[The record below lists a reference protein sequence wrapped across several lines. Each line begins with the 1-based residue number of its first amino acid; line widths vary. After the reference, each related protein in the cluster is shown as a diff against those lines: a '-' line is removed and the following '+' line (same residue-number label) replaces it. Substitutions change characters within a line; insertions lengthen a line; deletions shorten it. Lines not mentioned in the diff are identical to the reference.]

1 MKRFGKNAPS
11 KINYE
16 WPVKLTDFSQDTSVE
31 SFSRGKLK
39 VFYKGETADHRY
51 FSEAFSNNLIQSL
64 PYTPVV
70 SYYDEE
76 KQDFVG
82 HATEQQILGIVDP
95 CREISFET
103 EEDGTSWC
111 VCDVVLYTE
120 RPDKTG
126 EIAKKIVGHKQSLEL
141 DPNTTEYVINYDEK
155 KHFKNIE
162 FTAGRFVGVSVL
174 GNDQKPAFTGSSFF
188 TCDEQFENKMKIL
201 REYCENAGKDEN
213 ITKGD
218 EKMNLKEFIK
228 LSWGDVSL
236 KVAEEISKQYA
247 EDAYTD
253 IVDMFEDSAIVRF
266 YYFVEGVSKLM
277 RVKYSIDENGAVSL
291 GAVNEVHVAY
301 EDIIENEKPEE
312 TPQFNNEID
321 TTTQVAMAATE
332 KEEDDVDEEVDRD
345 GKKQEDDDCNTST
358 AQIVST
364 EATAASAEPAEST
377 EPEKIEKEDEQPAPN
392 KASAANEDEPKKE
405 EENIDKCENI
415 STNIENASEIAIDM
429 TNDNAEET
437 SAPVENVQI
446 TSEQDFSSS
455 SVIMKAEQSS
465 DEENRDNSNDDFSN
479 NDESSSQQ
487 EVSTASS
494 ATFTESDR
502 AEFEALK
509 REKKIALVNSYKDKI
524 SEEDF
529 NSFVSKIED
538 FDSDESLE
546 LALLKSY
553 KKYQEDVNSNVK
565 PMRAFAFAPANL
577 NNNNGNNNADYSLDS
592 FVRKNIRK

>member
-1 MKRFGKNAPS
+1 
-11 KINYE
+11 
-16 WPVKLTDFSQDTSVE
+16 
-31 SFSRGKLK
+31 
-39 VFYKGETADHRY
+39 
-51 FSEAFSNNLIQSL
+51 
-64 PYTPVV
+64 
-70 SYYDEE
+70 
-76 KQDFVG
+76 
-82 HATEQQILGIVDP
+82 
-95 CREISFET
+95 
-103 EEDGTSWC
+103 
-111 VCDVVLYTE
+111 
-120 RPDKTG
+120 
-126 EIAKKIVGHKQSLEL
+126 
-141 DPNTTEYVINYDEK
+141 
-155 KHFKNIE
+155 
-162 FTAGRFVGVSVL
+162 
-174 GNDQKPAFTGSSFF
+174 
-188 TCDEQFENKMKIL
+188 
-201 REYCENAGKDEN
+201 
-213 ITKGD
+213 
-218 EKMNLKEFIK
+218 
-228 LSWGDVSL
+228 
-236 KVAEEISKQYA
+236 
-247 EDAYTD
+247 
-253 IVDMFEDSAIVRF
+253 MFEDSAIVRF

-277 RVKYSIDENGAVSL
+277 RIKYSIGEDGVVSL
-291 GAVNEVHVAY
+291 GAVNEVHIVY

-312 TPQFNNEID
+312 TPQFNSEID

-332 KEEDDVDEEVDRD
+332 KKEDDVDEEVDGD
-345 GKKQEDDDCNTST
+345 GKEQEDDDKIDDCNTST
-358 AQIVST
+358 AHST
-364 EATAASAEPAEST
+364 EATAASAESAESA
-377 EPEKIEKEDEQPAPN
+377 EPEKIEKEDEQPASD

-405 EENIDKCENI
+405 EEGDADKCENI
-415 STNIENASEIAIDM
+415 STNIENASGIVIDM

-465 DEENRDNSNDDFSN
+465 DEENRDNSNDDFPN

-494 ATFTESDR
+494 AAFTESDR

>member
-1 MKRFGKNAPS
+1 
-11 KINYE
+11 
-16 WPVKLTDFSQDTSVE
+16 
-31 SFSRGKLK
+31 
-39 VFYKGETADHRY
+39 
-51 FSEAFSNNLIQSL
+51 
-64 PYTPVV
+64 
-70 SYYDEE
+70 
-76 KQDFVG
+76 
-82 HATEQQILGIVDP
+82 
-95 CREISFET
+95 
-103 EEDGTSWC
+103 
-111 VCDVVLYTE
+111 
-120 RPDKTG
+120 
-126 EIAKKIVGHKQSLEL
+126 
-141 DPNTTEYVINYDEK
+141 
-155 KHFKNIE
+155 
-162 FTAGRFVGVSVL
+162 
-174 GNDQKPAFTGSSFF
+174 
-188 TCDEQFENKMKIL
+188 
-201 REYCENAGKDEN
+201 
-213 ITKGD
+213 
-218 EKMNLKEFIK
+218 
-228 LSWGDVSL
+228 
-236 KVAEEISKQYA
+236 
-247 EDAYTD
+247 
-253 IVDMFEDSAIVRF
+253 MFEDSAIVRF

-332 KEEDDVDEEVDRD
+332 KKEDDVDEEVDRG
-345 GKKQEDDDCNTST
+345 GKEQEDDDCNTST
-358 AQIVST
+358 AQTVST
-364 EATAASAEPAEST
+364 EATAASAESAESA

-529 NSFVSKIED
+529 NSFISKIED

>member
-1 MKRFGKNAPS
+1 
-11 KINYE
+11 
-16 WPVKLTDFSQDTSVE
+16 
-31 SFSRGKLK
+31 
-39 VFYKGETADHRY
+39 
-51 FSEAFSNNLIQSL
+51 
-64 PYTPVV
+64 
-70 SYYDEE
+70 
-76 KQDFVG
+76 
-82 HATEQQILGIVDP
+82 
-95 CREISFET
+95 
-103 EEDGTSWC
+103 
-111 VCDVVLYTE
+111 
-120 RPDKTG
+120 
-126 EIAKKIVGHKQSLEL
+126 
-141 DPNTTEYVINYDEK
+141 
-155 KHFKNIE
+155 
-162 FTAGRFVGVSVL
+162 
-174 GNDQKPAFTGSSFF
+174 
-188 TCDEQFENKMKIL
+188 
-201 REYCENAGKDEN
+201 
-213 ITKGD
+213 
-218 EKMNLKEFIK
+218 
-228 LSWGDVSL
+228 
-236 KVAEEISKQYA
+236 
-247 EDAYTD
+247 
-253 IVDMFEDSAIVRF
+253 MFEDSAIVRF

-332 KEEDDVDEEVDRD
+332 KKEDDVDEEVDKD
-345 GKKQEDDDCNTST
+345 GKEQEDDDCNTST
-358 AQIVST
+358 AQTVST

-392 KASAANEDEPKKE
+392 KASAANENEPKKE

-553 KKYQEDVNSNVK
+553 KKYQEDVNSNIK

>member
-1 MKRFGKNAPS
+1 
-11 KINYE
+11 
-16 WPVKLTDFSQDTSVE
+16 
-31 SFSRGKLK
+31 
-39 VFYKGETADHRY
+39 
-51 FSEAFSNNLIQSL
+51 
-64 PYTPVV
+64 
-70 SYYDEE
+70 
-76 KQDFVG
+76 
-82 HATEQQILGIVDP
+82 
-95 CREISFET
+95 
-103 EEDGTSWC
+103 
-111 VCDVVLYTE
+111 
-120 RPDKTG
+120 
-126 EIAKKIVGHKQSLEL
+126 
-141 DPNTTEYVINYDEK
+141 
-155 KHFKNIE
+155 
-162 FTAGRFVGVSVL
+162 
-174 GNDQKPAFTGSSFF
+174 
-188 TCDEQFENKMKIL
+188 
-201 REYCENAGKDEN
+201 
-213 ITKGD
+213 
-218 EKMNLKEFIK
+218 
-228 LSWGDVSL
+228 
-236 KVAEEISKQYA
+236 
-247 EDAYTD
+247 
-253 IVDMFEDSAIVRF
+253 MFEDSAIVRF

-332 KEEDDVDEEVDRD
+332 KEEDDVNEEVDGD
-345 GKKQEDDDCNTST
+345 GKEKEDDNKIDDCNIS
-358 AQIVST
+358 AAKIIST
-364 EATAASAEPAEST
+364 EATATSAEPAEST
-377 EPEKIEKEDEQPAPN
+377 EPEKIEKEDKQPAPD

-405 EENIDKCENI
+405 EKNIDKCENI
-415 STNIENASEIAIDM
+415 STNVENTSEIAIDM

-553 KKYQEDVNSNVK
+553 KKYQEDVNSNIK

>member
-1 MKRFGKNAPS
+1 
-11 KINYE
+11 
-16 WPVKLTDFSQDTSVE
+16 
-31 SFSRGKLK
+31 
-39 VFYKGETADHRY
+39 
-51 FSEAFSNNLIQSL
+51 
-64 PYTPVV
+64 
-70 SYYDEE
+70 
-76 KQDFVG
+76 
-82 HATEQQILGIVDP
+82 
-95 CREISFET
+95 
-103 EEDGTSWC
+103 
-111 VCDVVLYTE
+111 
-120 RPDKTG
+120 
-126 EIAKKIVGHKQSLEL
+126 
-141 DPNTTEYVINYDEK
+141 
-155 KHFKNIE
+155 
-162 FTAGRFVGVSVL
+162 
-174 GNDQKPAFTGSSFF
+174 
-188 TCDEQFENKMKIL
+188 
-201 REYCENAGKDEN
+201 
-213 ITKGD
+213 
-218 EKMNLKEFIK
+218 
-228 LSWGDVSL
+228 
-236 KVAEEISKQYA
+236 
-247 EDAYTD
+247 
-253 IVDMFEDSAIVRF
+253 MFEDSAIVRF

-321 TTTQVAMAATE
+321 TTIQVAMAATE
-332 KEEDDVDEEVDRD
+332 KEEDDVNEEVDGD
-345 GKKQEDDDCNTST
+345 GKEKEDDNKIDDCNIS
-358 AQIVST
+358 AAKIIST
-364 EATAASAEPAEST
+364 EATATSAEPAEST
-377 EPEKIEKEDEQPAPN
+377 EPEKIEKEDKQPAPD

-405 EENIDKCENI
+405 EKNIDKCENI
-415 STNIENASEIAIDM
+415 STNVENTSEIAIDM

-465 DEENRDNSNDDFSN
+465 DEENRDNSNDDFSS

-553 KKYQEDVNSNVK
+553 KKYQEDVNSNIK

>member
-1 MKRFGKNAPS
+1 
-11 KINYE
+11 
-16 WPVKLTDFSQDTSVE
+16 
-31 SFSRGKLK
+31 
-39 VFYKGETADHRY
+39 
-51 FSEAFSNNLIQSL
+51 
-64 PYTPVV
+64 
-70 SYYDEE
+70 
-76 KQDFVG
+76 
-82 HATEQQILGIVDP
+82 
-95 CREISFET
+95 
-103 EEDGTSWC
+103 
-111 VCDVVLYTE
+111 
-120 RPDKTG
+120 
-126 EIAKKIVGHKQSLEL
+126 
-141 DPNTTEYVINYDEK
+141 
-155 KHFKNIE
+155 
-162 FTAGRFVGVSVL
+162 
-174 GNDQKPAFTGSSFF
+174 
-188 TCDEQFENKMKIL
+188 
-201 REYCENAGKDEN
+201 
-213 ITKGD
+213 
-218 EKMNLKEFIK
+218 
-228 LSWGDVSL
+228 
-236 KVAEEISKQYA
+236 
-247 EDAYTD
+247 
-253 IVDMFEDSAIVRF
+253 MFEDSAIVRF

-332 KEEDDVDEEVDRD
+332 KKEDDVDEEVDRD
-345 GKKQEDDDCNTST
+345 GKEQEDDDCNTST
-358 AQIVST
+358 AQTVST

-494 ATFTESDR
+494 AAFTESDR

>member
-1 MKRFGKNAPS
+1 
-11 KINYE
+11 
-16 WPVKLTDFSQDTSVE
+16 
-31 SFSRGKLK
+31 
-39 VFYKGETADHRY
+39 
-51 FSEAFSNNLIQSL
+51 
-64 PYTPVV
+64 
-70 SYYDEE
+70 
-76 KQDFVG
+76 
-82 HATEQQILGIVDP
+82 
-95 CREISFET
+95 
-103 EEDGTSWC
+103 
-111 VCDVVLYTE
+111 
-120 RPDKTG
+120 
-126 EIAKKIVGHKQSLEL
+126 
-141 DPNTTEYVINYDEK
+141 
-155 KHFKNIE
+155 
-162 FTAGRFVGVSVL
+162 
-174 GNDQKPAFTGSSFF
+174 
-188 TCDEQFENKMKIL
+188 
-201 REYCENAGKDEN
+201 
-213 ITKGD
+213 
-218 EKMNLKEFIK
+218 
-228 LSWGDVSL
+228 
-236 KVAEEISKQYA
+236 
-247 EDAYTD
+247 
-253 IVDMFEDSAIVRF
+253 MFEDSAIVRF
-266 YYFVEGVSKLM
+266 YYFVEGVNKLM
-277 RVKYSIDENGAVSL
+277 RVKYSISEVVVVSL
-291 GAVNEVHVAY
+291 GAVNEVHFAF
-301 EDIIENEKPEE
+301 EDIIEHEKPEE
-312 TPQFNNEID
+312 TPQFNSEID

-332 KEEDDVDEEVDRD
+332 KEEDDVDEKVDED
-345 GKKQEDDDCNTST
+345 GKEQKDDNKIDDCNTSAVHT
-358 AQIVST
+358 VST
-364 EATAASAEPAEST
+364 EATATSAEPAEST
-377 EPEKIEKEDEQPAPN
+377 EPEKIEKEDEQPAPD

-494 ATFTESDR
+494 AAFTESDR

-553 KKYQEDVNSNVK
+553 KKYQEDVDSNVK

>member
-1 MKRFGKNAPS
+1 
-11 KINYE
+11 
-16 WPVKLTDFSQDTSVE
+16 
-31 SFSRGKLK
+31 
-39 VFYKGETADHRY
+39 
-51 FSEAFSNNLIQSL
+51 
-64 PYTPVV
+64 
-70 SYYDEE
+70 
-76 KQDFVG
+76 
-82 HATEQQILGIVDP
+82 
-95 CREISFET
+95 
-103 EEDGTSWC
+103 
-111 VCDVVLYTE
+111 
-120 RPDKTG
+120 
-126 EIAKKIVGHKQSLEL
+126 
-141 DPNTTEYVINYDEK
+141 
-155 KHFKNIE
+155 
-162 FTAGRFVGVSVL
+162 
-174 GNDQKPAFTGSSFF
+174 
-188 TCDEQFENKMKIL
+188 
-201 REYCENAGKDEN
+201 
-213 ITKGD
+213 
-218 EKMNLKEFIK
+218 
-228 LSWGDVSL
+228 
-236 KVAEEISKQYA
+236 
-247 EDAYTD
+247 
-253 IVDMFEDSAIVRF
+253 MFEDSAIVRF
-266 YYFVEGVSKLM
+266 YYFVEEANKLM
-277 RVKYSIDENGAVSL
+277 RIKYSIGEDGTVSL
-291 GAVNEVHVAY
+291 GAVNEVHVVY

-312 TPQFNNEID
+312 TPQFNSEID
-321 TTTQVAMAATE
+321 TTTQVVMAATE
-332 KEEDDVDEEVDRD
+332 KEENDVDKEVDKD
-345 GKKQEDDDCNTST
+345 GKEQEDGDKIDNCDIHA
-358 AQIVST
+358 AQTIST
-364 EATAASAEPAEST
+364 EAKTASAEPAESA
-377 EPEKIEKEDEQPAPN
+377 EPEKIE
-392 KASAANEDEPKKE
+392 KE

-415 STNIENASEIAIDM
+415 STNIENASEIAINM

-529 NSFVSKIED
+529 NNFVSKIED

-553 KKYQEDVNSNVK
+553 KKYQEDVDSNVK

>member
-218 EKMNLKEFIK
+218 EKVNLKEFIK

-253 IVDMFEDSAIVRF
+253 IVDIFEDSAIVRF

-277 RVKYSIDENGAVSL
+277 RVKYSIDENGTVSL

-332 KEEDDVDEEVDRD
+332 KEEDDVNEEVDGD
-345 GKKQEDDDCNTST
+345 GKKQEDDDKIDDCNISST
-358 AQIVST
+358 HIIST
-364 EATAASAEPAEST
+364 EATSA
-377 EPEKIEKEDEQPAPN
+377 EPEKIEKEDKQPAPD
-392 KASAANEDEPKKE
+392 KTSVVNEDEPKKE
-405 EENIDKCENI
+405 EKNIDKCENI
-415 STNIENASEIAIDM
+415 STNVENTSEIAIDM

-494 ATFTESDR
+494 AAFTESDR

-553 KKYQEDVNSNVK
+553 KKYQEDVDSNVK

>member
-1 MKRFGKNAPS
+1 M
-11 KINYE
+11 
-16 WPVKLTDFSQDTSVE
+16 
-31 SFSRGKLK
+31 
-39 VFYKGETADHRY
+39 
-51 FSEAFSNNLIQSL
+51 
-64 PYTPVV
+64 
-70 SYYDEE
+70 
-76 KQDFVG
+76 
-82 HATEQQILGIVDP
+82 
-95 CREISFET
+95 
-103 EEDGTSWC
+103 
-111 VCDVVLYTE
+111 
-120 RPDKTG
+120 
-126 EIAKKIVGHKQSLEL
+126 
-141 DPNTTEYVINYDEK
+141 
-155 KHFKNIE
+155 
-162 FTAGRFVGVSVL
+162 
-174 GNDQKPAFTGSSFF
+174 
-188 TCDEQFENKMKIL
+188 
-201 REYCENAGKDEN
+201 
-213 ITKGD
+213 
-218 EKMNLKEFIK
+218 
-228 LSWGDVSL
+228 
-236 KVAEEISKQYA
+236 
-247 EDAYTD
+247 
-253 IVDMFEDSAIVRF
+253 RF

-277 RVKYSIDENGAVSL
+277 RVKYSIDENGTVSL

-332 KEEDDVDEEVDRD
+332 KEEDDVNEEVDGD
-345 GKKQEDDDCNTST
+345 GKKQEDDDKIDDCNISST
-358 AQIVST
+358 HIIST
-364 EATAASAEPAEST
+364 EATSA
-377 EPEKIEKEDEQPAPN
+377 EPEKIEKEDKQPAPD
-392 KASAANEDEPKKE
+392 KTSVVNEDEPKKE
-405 EENIDKCENI
+405 EKNIDKCENI
-415 STNIENASEIAIDM
+415 STNVENTSEIAIDM

-494 ATFTESDR
+494 AAFTESDR

-553 KKYQEDVNSNVK
+553 KKYQEDVDSNVK

>member
-1 MKRFGKNAPS
+1 
-11 KINYE
+11 
-16 WPVKLTDFSQDTSVE
+16 
-31 SFSRGKLK
+31 
-39 VFYKGETADHRY
+39 
-51 FSEAFSNNLIQSL
+51 
-64 PYTPVV
+64 
-70 SYYDEE
+70 
-76 KQDFVG
+76 
-82 HATEQQILGIVDP
+82 
-95 CREISFET
+95 
-103 EEDGTSWC
+103 
-111 VCDVVLYTE
+111 
-120 RPDKTG
+120 
-126 EIAKKIVGHKQSLEL
+126 
-141 DPNTTEYVINYDEK
+141 
-155 KHFKNIE
+155 
-162 FTAGRFVGVSVL
+162 
-174 GNDQKPAFTGSSFF
+174 
-188 TCDEQFENKMKIL
+188 
-201 REYCENAGKDEN
+201 
-213 ITKGD
+213 
-218 EKMNLKEFIK
+218 
-228 LSWGDVSL
+228 
-236 KVAEEISKQYA
+236 
-247 EDAYTD
+247 
-253 IVDMFEDSAIVRF
+253 MFEDSAIVRF

-277 RVKYSIDENGAVSL
+277 RIKYSIGEDGVVSL
-291 GAVNEVHVAY
+291 GAVNEVHIVY

-312 TPQFNNEID
+312 TPQFNSEID

-332 KEEDDVDEEVDRD
+332 KKEDDVDEEVDGD
-345 GKKQEDDDCNTST
+345 GKEQEDDDKIDDCNTSI
-358 AQIVST
+358 AHST
-364 EATAASAEPAEST
+364 EATAASAESAESA
-377 EPEKIEKEDEQPAPN
+377 EPEKIEKEDEQPASD

-405 EENIDKCENI
+405 EEGDADKCENI
-415 STNIENASEIAIDM
+415 STNIENASGIVIDM

-465 DEENRDNSNDDFSN
+465 DEENRDNSNDDFPN

-494 ATFTESDR
+494 AAFTESDR